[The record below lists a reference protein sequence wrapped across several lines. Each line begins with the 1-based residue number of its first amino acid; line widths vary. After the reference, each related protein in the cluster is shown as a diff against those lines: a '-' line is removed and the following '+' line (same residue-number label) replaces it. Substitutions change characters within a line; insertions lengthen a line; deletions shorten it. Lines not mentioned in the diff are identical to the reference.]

1 MICPKCGCRVEIGM
15 KRCPVC
21 DSTLDNEYTRYEKK
35 MKRKRT
41 QKKVIGSVFLISDII
56 RTLIGVG
63 IALFGCVGIMEG
75 DYLFAA
81 SIILF
86 GLSLIPYWYKKSSN
100 KFIEIILPVLFVL
113 IGFVVLL
120 FTVD

>member
-15 KRCPVC
+15 KKCPVC
-21 DSTLDNEYTRYEKK
+21 GSTLDNEYTRYEKK
-35 MKRKRT
+35 MKRKRI
-41 QKKVIGSVFLISDII
+41 QKKAIGSVFLIFDII

-86 GLSLIPYWYKKSSN
+86 GLSLIPYWYKKASN
-100 KFIEIILPVLFVL
+100 RFIAIILPVLFVL
-113 IGFVVLL
+113 MAFVVLL
-120 FTVD
+120 FTV

>member
-15 KRCPVC
+15 KKCPVC
-21 DSTLDNEYTRYEKK
+21 GSTLDNEYTRYEKK
-35 MKRKRT
+35 MKRKRI
-41 QKKVIGSVFLISDII
+41 QKKAIGSVFLIFDII

-75 DYLFAA
+75 DYIFAA

-86 GLSLIPYWYKKSSN
+86 GLSLIPYWYKKASN
-100 KFIEIILPVLFVL
+100 RFIAIILPVLFVL
-113 IGFVVLL
+113 MGFVVLL
-120 FTVD
+120 FTV

>member
-1 MICPKCGCRVEIGM
+1 MICPKCGCRVEPEM
-15 KRCPVC
+15 KKCPVC
-21 DSTLDNEYTRYEKK
+21 GSTLDNEYTRYEKK
-35 MKRKRT
+35 MKRKRI
-41 QKKVIGSVFLISDII
+41 QKKAVGSVLLVSDII
-56 RTLIGVG
+56 RTIIGVG
-63 IALFGCVGIMEG
+63 IALFGCVGMMVG

-100 KFIEIILPVLFVL
+100 KFIAIILPVLFVL
-113 IGFVVLL
+113 MGFVVLL

>member
-1 MICPKCGCRVEIGM
+1 MICPKCGCRVEPGM
-15 KRCPVC
+15 KKCPVC

-41 QKKVIGSVFLISDII
+41 QKKVIGSVFLVSDII

-63 IALFGCVGIMEG
+63 IALFGCIGIMEG

-86 GLSLIPYWYKKSSN
+86 GLSLIPYWYKKASN
-100 KFIEIILPVLFVL
+100 KFIAIILPALFVL
-113 IGFVVLL
+113 LGVLVLL
-120 FTVD
+120 FTID

>member
-15 KRCPVC
+15 KKCPVC
-21 DSTLDNEYTRYEKK
+21 GSTLDNEYTRYEKK
-35 MKRKRT
+35 MKRKRI
-41 QKKVIGSVFLISDII
+41 QKKAIGSVFLIFDII
-56 RTLIGVG
+56 RTLIAVG

-86 GLSLIPYWYKKSSN
+86 GLSLIPYWYKKASN
-100 KFIEIILPVLFVL
+100 RFIAIILPVLYVL
-113 IGFVVLL
+113 MGFVVLL
-120 FTVD
+120 FTV

>member
-41 QKKVIGSVFLISDII
+41 QKKVIGSVFLVSDII
-56 RTLIGVG
+56 RTLIGIG
-63 IALFGCVGIMEG
+63 IALFGCVGIMED

-86 GLSLIPYWYKKSSN
+86 GLSLIPYWYKKASN

>member
-15 KRCPVC
+15 KKCPVC
-21 DSTLDNEYTRYEKK
+21 GSTLDNEYTRYEKK
-35 MKRKRT
+35 MKRKRI
-41 QKKVIGSVFLISDII
+41 QKKAIGSVFLIFDII

-63 IALFGCVGIMEG
+63 IALFGCVGIMAG

-86 GLSLIPYWYKKSSN
+86 GLSLIPYWYKKASN
-100 KFIEIILPVLFVL
+100 RFIAIILPVLFVL
-113 IGFVVLL
+113 MGFVVLL
-120 FTVD
+120 FTV

>member
-41 QKKVIGSVFLISDII
+41 QKKVIGSVFLVSDII

-100 KFIEIILPVLFVL
+100 RFIEIILPVLFVL
-113 IGFVVLL
+113 MGFVVLL

>member
-1 MICPKCGCRVEIGM
+1 MICPKCGCRVEPGM
-15 KRCPVC
+15 KKCPVC
-21 DSTLDNEYTRYEKK
+21 GSTLDNEYTRYEKK
-35 MKRKRT
+35 MKKKRI
-41 QKKVIGSVFLISDII
+41 QKNAAGSVFLLLDII

-86 GLSLIPYWYKKSSN
+86 GLSLIPYWYKKASN
-100 KFIEIILPVLFVL
+100 RFIAIILPVLFVL
-113 IGFVVLL
+113 MGFVVLL
-120 FTVD
+120 FTV

>member
-15 KRCPVC
+15 KKCPVC
-21 DSTLDNEYTRYEKK
+21 DSTLDNEYKRYEKK
-35 MKRKRT
+35 MKRKRI

-56 RTLIGVG
+56 RTLIGIG

>member
-1 MICPKCGCRVEIGM
+1 M
-15 KRCPVC
+15 KRRWKEK
-21 DSTLDNEYTRYEKK
+21 EYRKK
-35 MKRKRT
+35 A
-41 QKKVIGSVFLISDII
+41 IGSVFLISDII

-86 GLSLIPYWYKKSSN
+86 GLSLIPYWYKKASN
-100 KFIEIILPVLFVL
+100 KFNAIILPVLFVL

-120 FTVD
+120 FTV

>member
-15 KRCPVC
+15 KKCPVC
-21 DSTLDNEYTRYEKK
+21 GSTLDNEYTRYEKK
-35 MKRKRT
+35 MKRKRIP
-41 QKKVIGSVFLISDII
+41 KKAIGSVFLIFDII

-86 GLSLIPYWYKKSSN
+86 GLSLIPYWYKKASN
-100 KFIEIILPVLFVL
+100 RFIAIILPVLFVL
-113 IGFVVLL
+113 MGFVLLL
-120 FTVD
+120 FTV

>member
-1 MICPKCGCRVEIGM
+1 MICPKCGCKVEIGM
-15 KRCPVC
+15 KKCPVC
-21 DSTLDNEYTRYEKK
+21 GSTLDNEYTRYEKK
-35 MKRKRT
+35 MKRKRI
-41 QKKVIGSVFLISDII
+41 QKKAIGSVFLIFDII

-86 GLSLIPYWYKKSSN
+86 GLSLIPYWYKKASN
-100 KFIEIILPVLFVL
+100 RFIAIILPVLFVL
-113 IGFVVLL
+113 MGFVVLL
-120 FTVD
+120 FTV

>member
-21 DSTLDNEYTRYEKK
+21 DSTLDNEYKRYEKK
-35 MKRKRT
+35 MKRKRI

-56 RTLIGVG
+56 RTLIGIG

-113 IGFVVLL
+113 MGFVVLL

>member
-1 MICPKCGCRVEIGM
+1 MICPKCGCRVEPGM
-15 KRCPVC
+15 KKCPVC

-35 MKRKRT
+35 MKRKRI
-41 QKKVIGSVFLISDII
+41 QKKAIGSVCLVSDII

-86 GLSLIPYWYKKSSN
+86 GLSLIPYWYKKASN
-100 KFIEIILPVLFVL
+100 KFIAIILPALFVL
-113 IGFVVLL
+113 MGFVVLL

>member
-15 KRCPVC
+15 KKCPVC
-21 DSTLDNEYTRYEKK
+21 GSTLDNEYTRYEKK
-35 MKRKRT
+35 MKRKRI
-41 QKKVIGSVFLISDII
+41 QKKAIGSVFLIFDII

-86 GLSLIPYWYKKSSN
+86 GLSLIPYWYKKASN
-100 KFIEIILPVLFVL
+100 RFIAIILRVLFVL
-113 IGFVVLL
+113 MGFVVLL
-120 FTVD
+120 FTV

>member
-1 MICPKCGCRVEIGM
+1 MICPKCGCRVEQGM
-15 KRCPVC
+15 KKCPVC

-35 MKRKRT
+35 MKRKRI
-41 QKKVIGSVFLISDII
+41 QKKAIGSVFLIFDII

-86 GLSLIPYWYKKSSN
+86 GLSLIPYWYKKASN
-100 KFIEIILPVLFVL
+100 RFIAIILPVLFVL
-113 IGFVVLL
+113 MGFVVLL
-120 FTVD
+120 FTV

>member
-1 MICPKCGCRVEIGM
+1 MICPKCGCRVEPGM
-15 KRCPVC
+15 KKCPVC
-21 DSTLDNEYTRYEKK
+21 GSTLDNEYTRYEKK
-35 MKRKRT
+35 MKRKRI
-41 QKKVIGSVFLISDII
+41 QKKAIGSVFLIFDII

-86 GLSLIPYWYKKSSN
+86 GLSLIPYWYKKASN
-100 KFIEIILPVLFVL
+100 KFNAIILPVLFVL
-113 IGFVVLL
+113 MGFVVLL
-120 FTVD
+120 FTV

>member
-15 KRCPVC
+15 KKCPVC
-21 DSTLDNEYTRYEKK
+21 GSTLDNEYTRYEKK
-35 MKRKRT
+35 MKKKRI
-41 QKKVIGSVFLISDII
+41 QKKAIGSVFLIFDII

-86 GLSLIPYWYKKSSN
+86 GLSLIPYWYKKASN
-100 KFIEIILPVLFVL
+100 RFIAIILPVLFVL
-113 IGFVVLL
+113 MGFVVLL
-120 FTVD
+120 FTV

>member
-15 KRCPVC
+15 KKCPVC
-21 DSTLDNEYTRYEKK
+21 GSTLDNEYTRYEKK
-35 MKRKRT
+35 MKRKRI
-41 QKKVIGSVFLISDII
+41 QKKAIGSVFLISDII

-86 GLSLIPYWYKKSSN
+86 G
-100 KFIEIILPVLFVL
+100 
-113 IGFVVLL
+113 
-120 FTVD
+120 

>member
-1 MICPKCGCRVEIGM
+1 MIYPKCGCRVEIGM
-15 KRCPVC
+15 KKCPVC
-21 DSTLDNEYTRYEKK
+21 GSTLDNEYTRYEKK
-35 MKRKRT
+35 MKRKRI
-41 QKKVIGSVFLISDII
+41 QKKAIGSVFLIFDII

-86 GLSLIPYWYKKSSN
+86 GLSLIPYWYKKASN
-100 KFIEIILPVLFVL
+100 RFIAIILPVLFVL
-113 IGFVVLL
+113 MGFVVLL
-120 FTVD
+120 FTV

>member
-1 MICPKCGCRVEIGM
+1 MIGPKCGCRVEIGM
-15 KRCPVC
+15 KKCPVC
-21 DSTLDNEYTRYEKK
+21 NTTLDNEYTRYEKK
-35 MKRKRT
+35 MKRKRI
-41 QKKVIGSVFLISDII
+41 QKKAVGSVFLVSDII

-63 IALFGCVGIMEG
+63 IALFGCVGMMEG

-86 GLSLIPYWYKKSSN
+86 GLSLIPYWYKKASN
-100 KFIEIILPVLFVL
+100 KFISIILPVLFVL
-113 IGFVVLL
+113 MGFVVLL

>member
-1 MICPKCGCRVEIGM
+1 MICPKCGCRVEQGM
-15 KRCPVC
+15 KKCPVC
-21 DSTLDNEYTRYEKK
+21 GSTLDNEYTRYEKK
-35 MKRKRT
+35 MKRKRI
-41 QKKVIGSVFLISDII
+41 QKKAIGSVFLIFDII

-86 GLSLIPYWYKKSSN
+86 GLSLIPYWYKKASN
-100 KFIEIILPVLFVL
+100 RFIAIILPVLFVL
-113 IGFVVLL
+113 MGFVVLL
-120 FTVD
+120 FTV